1 MAIFWYVLGLVELAY
16 ATYLLTKGSGWA
28 AFWFIMGLSNLN
40 SSKKNGFLNKE
51 ETTNKEE
58 DEQ

>member
-1 MAIFWYVLGLVELAY
+1 MLGLVELTY

-28 AFWFIMGLSNLN
+28 AFWFIMGLSDLN

-51 ETTNKEE
+51 GTTNKKE